1 MTIVYTIGDS
11 LYLNITNNCPN
22 ACEFCIRSAG
32 GEFPYTQESLWLTR
46 EPTLDEITGALF
58 AHNLSHYEEVVF
70 CGFGEPLE
78 RFDDVLEIC
87 RQIRLVSDV
96 VIRINT
102 NGLSDLIHQR
112 PTAARL
118 EGLVDVISI
127 SLNAANAWDYCRL
140 CNPVFGDRSYDAV
153 VQFARDCIGVVP
165 TVVLTVLDL
174 IGAEQIA
181 ICEEIAR
188 GMGANFRVRTY
199 IGGGNS

>member
-32 GEFPYTQESLWLTR
+32 GEFPYSQESLWLTR

-78 RFDDVLEIC
+78 RFDDVCEIC

-102 NGLSDLIHQR
+102 NGLSDLINQR
-112 PTAARL
+112 PTAAKL
-118 EGLVDVISI
+118 EGLVDVVSI

-153 VQFARDCIGVVP
+153 LQFARDCIGVVP

-174 IGAEQIA
+174 IGEEQIA
-181 ICEEIAR
+181 VCEEIAR

-199 IGGGNS
+199 IGGGES